1 MRYIVRSVD
10 GDEYGPFDRKELQRL
25 VTEQRLGPGDF
36 IRRESGRTWS
46 PFEKIAGLAEE
57 SSVSTA
63 GIVDAPIRPRVD
75 PRPEVLGL
83 DSEPDPPV
91 TASPRFP
98 RTRIDADMDRSDTDD
113 DSNDLIE
120 LTPSTFGAASER
132 DDDGTGDEPQPNPFT
147 RLGLPI
153 RLEEGEQ
160 VRFVIIQSFLDA
172 LRESPFN
179 AILGHRGTLICTDAR
194 VVVARPSLI
203 RPSMAIVWLSSAG
216 SASLETRRRII
227 RLILGLL
234 FLFNAFSILVS
245 GPITNG
251 VMEALTGSSS
261 PAGSIV
267 SGLTLSIGAICALL
281 GLLLVA
287 TASARSMVVTATG
300 AEAVFG
306 CARIGPWHL
315 SQIDAGHAIA
325 YRKGHPA
332 GDGRT

>member
-1 MRYIVRSVD
+1 MQYIVRSVD

-25 VTEQRLGPGDF
+25 VSEQRLGPGDF
-36 IRRESGRTWS
+36 IRRENGRTWS

-57 SSVSTA
+57 SSASTA
-63 GIVDAPIRPRVD
+63 GTVNAPIRPRVD

-83 DSEPDPPV
+83 DPDPDPPV
-91 TASPRFP
+91 TAGPRLP
-98 RTRIDADMDRSDTDD
+98 RTRIDAEIDRSETDD
-113 DSNDLIE
+113 DSNDLIGS
-120 LTPSTFGAASER
+120 TPSMFDAASDR
-132 DDDGTGDEPQPNPFT
+132 GDDGTRDGSQPNPFT

-153 RLEEGEQ
+153 SLEEGEQ

-172 LRESPFN
+172 LRESPLN

-194 VVVARPSLI
+194 VAVARPSLM
-203 RPSMAIVWLSSAG
+203 RPSMAIVWLSAAG

-227 RLILGLL
+227 RLIFGLL

-245 GPITNG
+245 GPITG
-251 VMEALTGSSS
+251 AVMEAIGGSTG
-261 PAGSIV
+261 PAGSIM
-267 SGLTLSIGAICALL
+267 SGLTLSIGVVCVMF
-281 GLLLVA
+281 GLLLIA

-300 AEAVFG
+300 AEVVFG

-325 YRKGHPA
+325 YRKGHPT
-332 GDGRT
+332 GDRQT

>member
-25 VTEQRLGPGDF
+25 VGEQRLGPGDF

-57 SSVSTA
+57 SSESTA
-63 GIVDAPIRPRVD
+63 GSVNVPIRPRVD
-75 PRPEVLGL
+75 PRPEILGL
-83 DSEPDPPV
+83 EPEPDPPV

-98 RTRIDADMDRSDTDD
+98 RTRIDAEIDRSETAD
-113 DSNDLIE
+113 DSNDIIE
-120 LTPSTFGAASER
+120 STPSTFGEASER
-132 DDDGTGDEPQPNPFT
+132 VDDGTGDEPQPNPFT
-147 RLGLPI
+147 RLSLPI

-194 VVVARPSLI
+194 VVVARPSLM

-216 SASLETRRRII
+216 SASLETRRRLI
-227 RLILGLL
+227 RLLLGLL
-234 FLFNAFSILVS
+234 FLFNAFSTLVS
-245 GPITNG
+245 GPITSAAFKMLPG
-251 VMEALTGSSS
+251 ASGDV
-261 PAGSIV
+261 GSIM
-267 SGLTLSIGAICALL
+267 SGLTLSIGAVFAVF
-281 GLLLVA
+281 GLLMIA

-300 AEAVFG
+300 AEVVFG

-325 YRKGHPA
+325 YRKIHPA
-332 GDGRT
+332 NDG